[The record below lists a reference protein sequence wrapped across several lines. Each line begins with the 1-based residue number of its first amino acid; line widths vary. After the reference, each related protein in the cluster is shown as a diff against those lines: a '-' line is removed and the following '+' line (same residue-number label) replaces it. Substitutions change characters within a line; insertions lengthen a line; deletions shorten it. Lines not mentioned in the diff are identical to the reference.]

1 MKYVMLI
8 YHGSAPLPHSDGWDA
23 LSDDEQ
29 KQIYADYAAVNKT
42 PGVTPGLA
50 LGLPENATTVRV
62 QGGKTLT
69 TDGPFVGMKEAVG
82 GYVVLEADDLDA
94 AIELAA
100 RIPSAR
106 LGGGIEIRPCETYW

>member
-42 PGVTPGLA
+42 PG
-50 LGLPENATTVRV
+50 
-62 QGGKTLT
+62 
-69 TDGPFVGMKEAVG
+69 
-82 GYVVLEADDLDA
+82 
-94 AIELAA
+94 
-100 RIPSAR
+100 SR
-106 LGGGIEIRPCETYW
+106 LGWRSGCPRTPPPFGSRVARRSQPTARSWE